1 MDYGI
6 WIIIGTAVIFTVIGL
21 LHSRGKKFS
30 LSDYVVSRNSLSQAA
45 LVGTLVASA
54 MGAWILFSPA
64 EAAITGGMVAVIGYG
79 FGSAFAVMIFAWLG
93 RKLRMRMPMGHTI
106 SEYAYLRYGKGM
118 YLLVILITIFYMSV
132 YLAAELTGIAL
143 AAEIV
148 FGIPLA
154 ITAVVIGVGTV
165 LYTTVGGLKAT
176 VFTDR
181 VQFWFILPLL
191 VIIFAASLYFV
202 GGFAQIL
209 SVAQDAVP
217 ELFSITFPGGLAF
230 AASLIIAIVGAEL
243 FNQANWQRAFAA
255 KDAATMAKGFLKAG
269 WIVFPIIIVAGI
281 FGIFAIG
288 TGQAENPSVAM
299 LTFLGH
305 SPTWITI
312 LAMILAVA
320 LVMSSIDSLLNGLAS
335 LFAVDLV
342 RLKPNLKKTNVLV
355 VGRCF
360 TVVLAGLAILVAIQG
375 WSVLYLFLVADL
387 VCAAA
392 AFPTFFGMFAQKY
405 SGKTALLSSLAG
417 IVAGAFIFPD
427 PSYSRGSLLWS
438 FVVALAVP
446 CVLSLLFQ
454 AHGRPYPFG
463 HLKEKVTVL
472 E

>member
-1 MDYGI
+1 
-6 WIIIGTAVIFTVIGL
+6 
-21 LHSRGKKFS
+21 
-30 LSDYVVSRNSLSQAA
+30 
-45 LVGTLVASA
+45 
-54 MGAWILFSPA
+54 
-64 EAAITGGMVAVIGYG
+64 
-79 FGSAFAVMIFAWLG
+79 
-93 RKLRMRMPMGHTI
+93 
-106 SEYAYLRYGKGM
+106 
-118 YLLVILITIFYMSV
+118 
-132 YLAAELTGIAL
+132 
-143 AAEIV
+143 
-148 FGIPLA
+148 
-154 ITAVVIGVGTV
+154 
-165 LYTTVGGLKAT
+165 
-176 VFTDR
+176 
-181 VQFWFILPLL
+181 
-191 VIIFAASLYFV
+191 
-202 GGFAQIL
+202 
-209 SVAQDAVP
+209 
-217 ELFSITFPGGLAF
+217 
-230 AASLIIAIVGAEL
+230 
-243 FNQANWQRAFAA
+243 
-255 KDAATMAKGFLKAG
+255 
-269 WIVFPIIIVAGI
+269 
-281 FGIFAIG
+281 
-288 TGQAENPSVAM
+288 
-299 LTFLGH
+299 
-305 SPTWITI
+305 
-312 LAMILAVA
+312 